1 MPENSNSPHPSRRN
15 FLALGGGA
23 GLALALA
30 ACSSGGGSSSSG
42 GSNSVS
48 GVSTVLLPGTQPIG
62 WGNVIAKANA
72 KLQKDLGF
80 TLDAQFVSW
89 TNYVSQNL
97 LKFTAG
103 GSFDTTDEALWMN
116 MAQLQQQGALA
127 QIPTFSKYPNLA
139 ATIPSTLV
147 TANQWSGKLWGV
159 PQVNTAG
166 RLVHFVIRQD
176 LADKWGI
183 SSIGDYGDLERFLYT
198 AKQKGG
204 SMIPFAAN
212 STLTFEMAV
221 PNPNALFNEASW
233 NDPHT
238 IGQMFNGTNLYFI
251 FAKNAAT
258 TGSINPI
265 PFWEDPG
272 TVQAFKTIRKYY
284 QDGIINANALNLDT
298 ATAHGEF
305 TAGGA
310 AATDCQTDGLTSS
323 TFLPGLL
330 KVVPSAQIADVL
342 PLKGGLT
349 GTKPNQTFQAQNNVV
364 INKNGGDLD
373 RAMAL
378 QDWVSIKENHD
389 LLEYGIEGTDWKPVG
404 DNKYQQLSQYTF
416 PGYALLWRTSLELRT
431 SVMTESE
438 EQEFS
443 WAQDFGNF
451 TQDPF
456 SSFIPDSTPVK
467 QQVTAMSNVTT
478 EYANPLY
485 YGAVDVDSQISK
497 LAAAADAAGL
507 STLQEEM
514 QKQAAA
520 YLKAAK

>member
-1 MPENSNSPHPSRRN
+1 MFPQSSSPLNRRR

-23 GLALALA
+23 GLALAIAGCGQGA
-30 ACSSGGGSSSSG
+30 ATS
-42 GSNSVS
+42 SNSVS
-48 GVSTVLLPGTQPIG
+48 GVTTALLPGTQPIG
-62 WGNVIAKANA
+62 WNNVLSQVNA
-72 KLQKDLGF
+72 KLSKDLGF

-103 GSFDTTDEALWMN
+103 ASFDTTDEALWMN
-116 MAQLQQQGALA
+116 MAQLQQSGALA
-127 QIPTFSKYPNLA
+127 EIPSFAKYPNLA
-139 ATIPSTLV
+139 KTIPATLV
-147 TANQWSGKLWGV
+147 EANQWSGKLWGV
-159 PQVNTAG
+159 PQVSTAG
-166 RLVHFVIRQD
+166 RLVHFVVRQD

-183 SSIGDYGDLERFLYT
+183 SSIEDYGDLERFLYT

-204 SMIPFAAN
+204 GGMIPFVAN

-221 PNPNALFNEASW
+221 PNPNGLFNEASW

-238 IGQMFNGTNLYFI
+238 IGQMFNGSDLYFI
-251 FAKNAAT
+251 FAKDAAT
-258 TGSINPI
+258 TGSSNPI

-272 TVQAFKTIRKYY
+272 TVQAFKTIRQYY

-298 ATAHGEF
+298 ATANAEF

-310 AATDCQTDGLTSS
+310 AATDAQTDGLTSS
-323 TFLPGLL
+323 TFLPLLL
-330 KVVPSAQIADVL
+330 KTVPSAQIADVL

-364 INKNGGDLD
+364 INKNGGDLE

-389 LLEYGIEGTDWKPVG
+389 LLEYGIEGTDWKQVG

-416 PGYALLWRTSLELRT
+416 PGYALLWRTPLELRT
-431 SVMTESE
+431 SLMTESE
-438 EQEFS
+438 ETEFS
-443 WAQDFGNF
+443 WAQDFSNF
-451 TQDPF
+451 TLDPF
-456 SSFIPDSTPVK
+456 ASFIPDSTPVK
-467 QQVTAMSNVTT
+467 QAVTQMSNVMT

-485 YGAVDVDSQISK
+485 YGAVDVDSQLSK
-497 LAAAADAAGL
+497 LQSAASAAGL

-514 QKQAAA
+514 EKQANA
-520 YLKAAK
+520 YLKAAKK